1 MVTYPWGWILADLI
15 LFEND
20 YLIEE
25 DIHKVGLILDFND
38 MDFLVYYKTFL

>member
-1 MVTYPWGWILADLI
+1 MDLF

-25 DIHKVGLILDFND
+25 DIHKVGLILNFDD
-38 MDFLVYYKTFL
+38 MDLLVHYKTFFIRY